1 MSPSSPQLYLS
12 REDTGFPAHLP
23 FLPHALSLCKAS
35 CSGHCRA
42 LSTSAKRFPGAVQF
56 SSSSAGCT
64 LSSALEVGVLQAET
78 HLGAIQ
84 EQQVPAFLV
93 KEEKNPNKPAREQSW
108 GSSAVATC
116 VSVHGGN
123 IGVLQSLQNTLLAG
137 KTVSLSHCTLK
148 TKSIP
153 MHPSRVRH

>member
-23 FLPHALSLCKAS
+23 FLPHALFLCKAS

-93 KEEKNPNKPAREQSW
+93 KEEKKTQQTGKGAELGEFSY
-108 GSSAVATC
+108 SYVC
-116 VSVHGGN
+116 VSPWG
-123 IGVLQSLQNTLLAG
+123 
-137 KTVSLSHCTLK
+137 
-148 TKSIP
+148 
-153 MHPSRVRH
+153 